1 MGAKNIYFV
10 RHGETDANLHEY
22 VPSKEE
28 SLNEKG
34 FLQADVFAER
44 VKSIEFHK
52 IITSD
57 FVRAQQTAKT
67 IASIKNI
74 TPEIIPVFGEVL
86 EPSSLFGVFDTDE
99 RVQAHRRD
107 RNNNVEDASWR
118 QEDGENFTDVFLRI
132 TQAKKL
138 LMEDA
143 SESIMVV
150 SHSFFIQLFV
160 AAILLKNEEPTN
172 DWFSIAKTL
181 KLSNTGI
188 TLFTVN
194 EGVWKLIMWNDHA
207 HFAE

>member
-22 VPSKEE
+22 VPSREE

-34 FLQADVFAER
+34 FLQADVFAQR
-44 VKSIEFHK
+44 VKNIEFLK
-52 IITSD
+52 IVTSD
-57 FVRAQQTAKT
+57 FLRAQQTAKT

-74 TPEIIPVFGEVL
+74 TTEAIPVFGEVI
-86 EPSSLFGVFDTDE
+86 EPSSLFGVSDTDP

-107 RNNNVEDASWR
+107 RNKNVEDPTWR
-118 QEDGENFTDVFLRI
+118 QEDGENFTDVFSRI
-132 TQAKKL
+132 VEAKKF
-138 LMEDA
+138 LMEDS

-160 AAILLKNEEPTN
+160 AAILLKNEAPNN

-188 TLFTVN
+188 TLFTVD
-194 EGVWKLIMWNDHA
+194 EDVWKLIMWNDHA